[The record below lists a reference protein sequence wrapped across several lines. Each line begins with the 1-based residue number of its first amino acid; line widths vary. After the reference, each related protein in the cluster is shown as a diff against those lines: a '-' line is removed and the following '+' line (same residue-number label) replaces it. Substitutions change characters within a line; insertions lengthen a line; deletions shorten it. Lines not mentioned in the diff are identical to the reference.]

1 MQISK
6 DAVNG
11 SSAISSNGRRY
22 ILLLAIISFAIALYC
37 IEAFDREDV
46 YTLTTFC
53 DADGTCHEK
62 PDKSSPRTIY
72 SAKTKEQHAT
82 WWELHS
88 KLNRTAQ
95 LYAGRREREA
105 SMGIEDTRPLILLG
119 DSITEAWMG
128 TGMGVPAER
137 AKGVPKVLENLLAEP
152 PASYLDPL
160 ILAIS
165 GDQTQHLLYRLEHGQ
180 LLSAYANDPSS
191 IFVVLIGTN
200 NIGAGELPGPVSKGV
215 LAVADYILSNT
226 QGHLILLQNLP
237 RGDVQRLTP
246 ICPPRCD
253 SAGEPFR
260 SFLPAIEK
268 LNQAVQNG
276 IGELAERHGSR
287 RLGLVDCGSSF
298 YSKTGGAE
306 EVVQRIM
313 PDRLHPNAAGHKILG
328 ECFMDY
334 IRGLEKG

>member
-1 MQISK
+1 MQISR
-6 DAVNG
+6 DSVNG
-11 SSAISSNGRRY
+11 SSLNGRRY
-22 ILLLAIISFAIALYC
+22 IVLLAIIFSAVVLYC
-37 IEAFDREDV
+37 FEAFGREDI
-46 YTLTTFC
+46 YALTPFC

-62 PDKSSPRTIY
+62 PDKASPRTIY
-72 SAKTKEQHAT
+72 SAKSEEQYHLWWKCHA
-82 WWELHS
+82 

-95 LYAGRREREA
+95 LYAERREREA
-105 SMGIEDTRPLILLG
+105 DMGMETTRPLILLG
-119 DSITEAWMG
+119 DSITESWMG
-128 TGMGVPAER
+128 TSTGFPAARTIGVPQ
-137 AKGVPKVLENLLAEP
+137 VLEDLLADP
-152 PASYLDPL
+152 PLSYLDPL
-160 ILAIS
+160 ILAIG

-180 LLSAYANDPSS
+180 LLPAYSNDPTT

-200 NIGAGELPGPVSKGV
+200 NIGGGELPGPTSKGV

-237 RGDVQRLTP
+237 RGDAFRLSR

-268 LNQAVQNG
+268 LNHAVQAG
-276 IGELAERHGSR
+276 FGDLAERHGSR
-287 RLGLVDCGSSF
+287 RIGLLDCGSPF
-298 YSKTGGAE
+298 YSKDAGAE
-306 EVVQRIM
+306 VVESLM
-313 PDRLHPNAAGHKILG
+313 PDLLHPNAAGHRIFG